1 MAFTKGK
8 SGNPHGRKKGAQ
20 IARTRMKAAVIESA
34 ELKVSESELVSWI
47 RTAAAKDWKAAAW
60 ILERRF
66 PERWA
71 RPERIEGT
79 LSHNVHSIDNA
90 TAGKI
95 VRDTVAHVLAGIR

>member
-8 SGNPHGRKKGAQ
+8 SGNPHGRKKGAP
-20 IARTRMKAAVIESA
+20 IARTRLKNAVTESA
-34 ELKVSESELVSWI
+34 ELKVSESELVSCI
-47 RTAAAKDWKAAAW
+47 RTAAATDWKAAAW

-79 LSHNVHSIDNA
+79 LSHNLHAIDNQA
-90 TAGKI
+90 AGKI
-95 VRDTVAHVLAGIR
+95 VRDTVAHVLAGFR